1 MKKLIIKWSVGVL
14 LAPIIL
20 FFILTIALYIPKV
33 QNFAVGKA
41 TGIISKTLGMDVKI
55 EELRLTFLL
64 DINLKNVAVTDSVGQ
79 RILEVE
85 NLDIDLGFRKL
96 LFGEIDVEGIQLN
109 NATADTQA
117 LIPGIGIKGHINSF
131 FIDSH
136 GVSLPQSKII
146 INNANLSG
154 ADIQVALKPTEP
166 EDTTTSAT
174 DWAIALQKVSLTD
187 SRLKLSLQDDSMQI
201 AANVQALSLVD
212 GYLDLGKSAYSIM
225 RADLNADSIRYD
237 MVYQPIT
244 AGLDP
249 NHIHL
254 SGIEAGLDSI
264 HFNGQTLDA
273 LLLLKHFKFKEKCG
287 IEVTEAEAKVLM
299 DSISIQ
305 IPEFIINT
313 AASHVAAKGYFDFA
327 AISSPSDGSFNAEL
341 LGEIGKKDITLFT
354 TALPHEFI
362 RLYPDA
368 PITIAINA
376 NGNIDSLELNKAEV
390 ALADAFKIKA
400 VGDATLLTDPVKR
413 NANVR
418 ITADTK
424 NLDFIKP
431 LLEDSVSGKF
441 AIPPM
446 SIDGSLS
453 MKGTLYDTD
462 IRLQESNG
470 HILAKASLDTEGL
483 KYNMALDIDSLL
495 LSNFLPKDSL
505 RYVSFSANGEGRG
518 IDVFDKQTKLHLTAE
533 LMDLGY
539 GKNDRYNFGGIKL
552 KGDIDKGIGQM
563 DIDSDNPIL
572 NLKSR
577 FDALLNKKNT
587 NITFSV
593 DMRQIDFY
601 ALNIT
606 PEPFKMGMC
615 LHVDGSTNLKDA
627 HKVNGEI
634 NDIVLVAKDTIFR
647 PKDLAM
653 NVLAYPDTTYADIHA
668 GDFMLNLDGQDGYMD
683 LLENSQN
690 FITTAN
696 QQLQRRYLDQ
706 DSLRLLLPRLALN
719 VSSGKDNPIAYYL
732 RTQGYDFREFDLD
745 VSANPS
751 SGLNGNGHIYDINAN
766 GIVLDTIQ
774 LNLFQDTTGVQMV
787 GRVRNGPKNKQFVF
801 DSKVNAYLH
810 ATGAG
815 VNFKYLDDKGITGV
829 DFGLRAEMSD
839 SGLNVA
845 FSPIDPIIA
854 YRKFQI
860 NKDNYLFLGSDK
872 KVKADIDMLADD
884 GTGAKIYS
892 TPNEEALQDITV
904 SLLRLNLGELTS
916 VIPYAPNIT
925 GFLNGDAHLIQTPTD
940 LSVVVDMYANDMAYE
955 KAPLGDISLNAV
967 YLPNSDGTHFVDSR
981 INHNENEV
989 LVLSGSYKQEDEDGI
1004 IDAGMELIDFPLS
1017 LANGFISDGIAVLEG
1032 LANANLTVS
1041 GVIAKP
1047 VINGWLSTKDAKI
1060 KSPTYS
1066 LNLRL
1071 QDDSIKIDRSHLN
1084 FDKLLVYSTGKNPLV
1099 FDGTVNFA
1107 DFEKIL
1113 LNLRVNASNF
1123 ELINAKRTQQA
1134 SAYGKVYVDI
1144 AAMMTGNL
1152 SNNIDIRGRLGVL
1165 GNTDVTYV
1173 LKDSP
1178 LTVEDRL
1185 SDLVTFVDFSDTT
1198 KVKANQEVQPL
1209 NVNMSMSV
1217 NIDQGTQIH
1226 CLLSADR
1233 SKYIDLEGGGELT
1246 MNYSPQGELT
1256 LNGRYTVLSG
1266 EMKYSLPIIPLKTFT
1281 ILSGSYV
1288 DFNGPILN
1296 PTLNIAATER
1306 VRTTITEND
1315 VPRSVNFDVGLSI
1328 TQTLKNIGLEF
1339 TLEAP
1344 EDMTLQNELAT
1355 MSAEQRGRLAVTM
1368 LATGM
1373 YLAEGNENG
1382 GFSTSN
1388 ALNALLQSEI
1398 NNIAGKA
1405 LETIDLSVGVDQST
1419 TAEGSSRTDYSFR
1432 FAKRFWGNRISIII
1446 GGKVSSGEDVQN
1458 TGASL
1463 IDNIS
1468 LEYRLDK
1475 SGTRYV
1481 TLFYDKNYE
1490 SLMEGEVTEM
1500 GAGLVLRRK
1509 MTRLGELFIFRDKKK
1524 KVPQVKDKEQ

>member
-1 MKKLIIKWSVGVL
+1 MKKRIIKWSVGVL

-20 FFILTIALYIPKV
+20 FLVLTITLYIPKV

-41 TGIISKTLGMDVKI
+41 TEYISNTLGMDVKVD
-55 EELRLTFLL
+55 EFRLKFLL
-64 DINLKNVAVTDSVGQ
+64 DISLKNVAIADSSGH
-79 RILEVE
+79 RLLGIES
-85 NLDIDLGFRKL
+85 LDIDLSFKKL
-96 LFGEIDVEGIQLN
+96 LFGEIDVDGIQLN
-109 NATADTQA
+109 SATADTQT
-117 LIPGIGIKGHINSF
+117 LIPGIGIKGHIGYF

-136 GVSLPQSKII
+136 GISLPQSRVNID
-146 INNANLSG
+146 NANLSD
-154 ADIQVALKPTEP
+154 ADLHVTLQPTES

-174 DWAIALQKVSLTD
+174 AWVIVLQKVSLSD
-187 SRLKLSLQDDSMQI
+187 SRLQLSLQDDSMQI
-201 AANVQALSLVD
+201 ATAIRSLSLTE
-212 GYLDLGKSAYSIM
+212 GYLDLGKTIYSITQ
-225 RADLNADSIRYD
+225 AKLNADTVRYD
-237 MVYQPIT
+237 MPHLSYT
-244 AGLDP
+244 DGLDP

-254 SGIEAGLDSI
+254 SDILLGIDSV
-264 HFNGQTLDA
+264 FFDGGTMDA
-273 LLLLKHFKFKEKCG
+273 SLHINQFSLKEKCG
-287 IEVTEAEAKVLM
+287 IEVTNATTRVLM
-299 DSISIQ
+299 DSVSLHLPELILNTTVSQ
-305 IPEFIINT
+305 IK
-313 AASHVAAKGYFDFA
+313 AKGFFDFA
-327 AISSPSDGSFNAEL
+327 AANSPAQGLFNAEL
-341 LGEIGKKDITLFT
+341 YGEIGKKDVLTFAT
-354 TALPHEFI
+354 GLPDDFK
-362 RLYPDA
+362 RSYPDA
-368 PITIAINA
+368 PITIDINA
-376 NGNIDSLELNKAEV
+376 NGNIDSLLLDKTEIALNN
-390 ALADAFKIKA
+390 AFKIKA
-400 VGDATLLTDPVKR
+400 NGSATNLTDSVKR
-413 NANVR
+413 NAQ
-418 ITADTK
+418 IAFTIDTK
-424 NLDFIKP
+424 NLDFVLP
-431 LLEDSVSGKF
+431 LIEDTVSGNI
-441 AIPPM
+441 AIPPLSLDGRLSM
-446 SIDGSLS
+446 DGSLY
-453 MKGTLYDTD
+453 KTG
-462 IRLQESNG
+462 IRLREG
-470 HILAKASLDTEGL
+470 VGRILAKASLDTEGVT
-483 KYNMALDIDSLL
+483 YQMALDVDSML
-495 LSNFLPKDSL
+495 LSDFLPKDSL
-505 RYVSFSANGEGRG
+505 GYVSFSARGKGRG
-518 IDVFDKQTKLHLTAE
+518 TDVFDKRTKLHLAAE
-533 LMDLGY
+533 LQKLGY
-539 GKNDRYNFGGIKL
+539 GKSERYDFGGIKL
-552 KGDIDKGIGQM
+552 KGDINEGVGQI

-572 NLKSR
+572 SLKSR

-587 NITFSV
+587 NMTFSV
-593 DMRQIDFY
+593 DMRHIDFY

-615 LHVDGSTNLKDA
+615 LHIDGSTNLKDA

-634 NDIVLVAKDTIFR
+634 NDIVLIAKDSIFR

-653 NVLAYPDTTYADIHA
+653 NILAYPDTTYADIRA
-668 GDFMLNLDGQDGYMD
+668 GDFMLNLDGHDGYMD
-683 LLENSQN
+683 LLKSSEEL
-690 FITTAN
+690 IALAN
-696 QQLQRRYLDQ
+696 QQLQRRYLNQ
-706 DSLRLLLPRLALN
+706 DSLRLSLPRLALN

-732 RTQGYDFREFDLD
+732 RTQGYAFREFDLK
-745 VSANPS
+745 VKANPEL
-751 SGLNGNGHIYDINAN
+751 GLNGDGHIYDINAN

-774 LNLFQDTTGVQMV
+774 LDLFQDTTGVQME

-801 DSKVNAYLH
+801 DSRLNAYLH
-810 ATGAG
+810 STGAG
-815 VNFKYLDDKGITGV
+815 VNIKYLDDKGTTGV
-829 DFGLRAEMSD
+829 DFGLRAEMAD
-839 SGLNVA
+839 SGLTVA
-845 FSPIDPIIA
+845 FAPIDPTIA

-860 NKDNYLFLGSDK
+860 NKDNYLFLGSDR

-884 GTGAKIYS
+884 GTGVKIYS

-916 VIPYAPNIT
+916 VVPYAPHIT
-925 GFLNGDAHLIQTPTD
+925 GFLDGDAHLIQTPTD

-955 KAPLGDISLNAV
+955 KAPLGNIGLNAV

-981 INHNENEV
+981 ISHNENEV
-989 LVLSGSYKQEDEDGI
+989 LVLSGSYKQEEDDGI

-1017 LANGFISDGIAVLEG
+1017 LANGLISDGIATLEG
-1032 LANANLTVS
+1032 LANGNFSVT

-1047 VINGWLSTKDAKI
+1047 VVNGWLSTNSVNI

-1071 QDDSIKIDRSHLN
+1071 QDDSIKIARSHLN
-1084 FDKLLVYSTGKNPLV
+1084 FDKLLVYSTGKHPLV

-1144 AAMMTGNL
+1144 AAMMTGDL
-1152 SNNIDIRGRLGVL
+1152 SKNIDIKGRLGVL
-1165 GNTDVTYV
+1165 GNTDVTYI

-1198 KVKANQEVQPL
+1198 KVAGVKEVQPL
-1209 NVNMSMSV
+1209 NVNMSMTV

-1233 SKYIDLEGGGELT
+1233 SKYIDLEGGGELA
-1246 MNYSPQGELT
+1246 MDYSPQGELT

-1266 EMKYSLPIIPLKTFT
+1266 EMKYSLPVIPLKTFT

-1328 TQTLKNIGLEF
+1328 TQTLENMGLEF

-1344 EDMTLQNELAT
+1344 EDMTIQNELAT
-1355 MSAEQRGRLAVTM
+1355 MSTEQRGRLAVTM

-1373 YLAEGNENG
+1373 YLAEGNESG

-1405 LETIDLSVGVDQST
+1405 LETIDLSLGVDQST

-1446 GGKVSSGEDVQN
+1446 GGKVSSGEDVEN

-1509 MTRLGELFIFRDKKK
+1509 MTRLGELFIFRDDKK
-1524 KVPQVKDKEQ
+1524 KVSQERKAKE